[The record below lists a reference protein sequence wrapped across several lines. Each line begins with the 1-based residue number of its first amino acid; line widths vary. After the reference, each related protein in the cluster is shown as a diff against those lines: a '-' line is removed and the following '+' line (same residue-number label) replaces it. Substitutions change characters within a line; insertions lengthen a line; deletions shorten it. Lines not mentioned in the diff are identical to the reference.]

1 MALLSWLDFLFHS
14 SSILMAVPCFDLFP
28 VVVTATDFE
37 ITISR
42 FSIPATLISRIRAQF
57 SPALFSQT
65 RTVRCHPAFQ
75 QDCILFVD
83 IKRLTQVPSILVL
96 HCFQSSELIFSSLT
110 YFPWNALLVCKGVT
124 KIRLLSQCPRTRMNG
139 SSRFPVCD
147 KSDFSEHKPLLL

>member
-14 SSILMAVPCFDLFP
+14 SSILMTVPCFDLFP

-42 FSIPATLISRIRAQF
+42 FSIPATLISRLKAQF

-65 RTVRCHPAFQ
+65 RTVRCHPACQ

-83 IKRLTQVPSILVL
+83 IKRLTQVPSIQNSGASL
-96 HCFQSSELIFSSLT
+96 FSVRRAHFFFVDLLPVKRLT
-110 YFPWNALLVCKGVT
+110 
-124 KIRLLSQCPRTRMNG
+124 RL
-139 SSRFPVCD
+139 
-147 KSDFSEHKPLLL
+147 